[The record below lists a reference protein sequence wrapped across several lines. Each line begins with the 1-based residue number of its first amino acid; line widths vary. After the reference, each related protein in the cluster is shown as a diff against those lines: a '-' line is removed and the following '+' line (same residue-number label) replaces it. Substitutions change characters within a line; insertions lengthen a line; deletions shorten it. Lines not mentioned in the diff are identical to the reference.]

1 MVQNSFMPFHDPK
14 CMAQQ
19 LKSATSMPPTKDS
32 RLARSMLCNTSR
44 ATLETIF
51 ILLARTGRLPRSPL
65 YMLHCPPARLG
76 QAWSECRPP
85 SPPASRRLAHART
98 DGVMVV
104 DPRHT
109 PLSLCALSIL
119 GPSFSN
125 RSTFKT
131 ISEVPKATSS
141 PEVGWWGRQHL
152 GVDKY

>member
-1 MVQNSFMPFHDPK
+1 MARLLHLAISIPFSKIIP
-14 CMAQQ
+14 M
-19 LKSATSMPPTKDS
+19 
-32 RLARSMLCNTSR
+32 ARSMLYSTQL
-44 ATLETIF
+44 ATLETFF
-51 ILLARTGRLPRSPL
+51 ILLARSRCMARSPL
-65 YMLHCPPARLG
+65 YMIHCPLAR
-76 QAWSECRPP
+76 QRAAWSECRPP